1 MKFGTA
7 YLALACALATNTQDE
22 VHAFSP
28 SLTTRPTTLLS
39 RSIRTTKSSSSS
51 SSFLNSPS
59 SSSSSPSLVQLNMAE
74 SASSSG
80 ADDEIA
86 RLKAMAQKLRS
97 EAAGLEANQAE
108 ERASVAKLAFE
119 KFDKNQDGEVSLQE
133 LKAGLE
139 KAMKTELPNERVQKL
154 MNEFDVSG
162 DGSLQLN
169 EMVSVDQF
177 RNKLEAYAREEKSLA
192 RDAVDEAKKQEEMAR
207 KAEARLEILNDKD
220 PTTKDK
226 IISVIPYLFPLL
238 DSLQFGRFLIM
249 ENADNPLVGLLGLLF
264 TAYRSIPFSGFI
276 AFLALNTLSSNPGL
290 NKLVRFNMQQAIFLD
305 IALFFPGLVIALISG
320 LGSVAGFTIP
330 DAGNQAANTV
340 IFGVLLLTVLYTSIS
355 SLLGITPDAIP
366 IISKAVEDRMPTTD
380 MFDDEGKF
388 VPREAREE
396 KDENKKDDDKKKD

>member
-7 YLALACALATNTQDE
+7 YLALACALATNTKDE

-59 SSSSSPSLVQLNMAE
+59 SSSSPSLVQLNMAD

-305 IALFFPGLVIALISG
+305 IALFFPGLVIALIGG

>member
-7 YLALACALATNTQDE
+7 YLALACALATNTKDE

-39 RSIRTTKSSSSS
+39 RSIRTTKSSS

>member
-7 YLALACALATNTQDE
+7 YLALACALATNTRDE

-39 RSIRTTKSSSSS
+39 RSVRTTKSSSSS
-51 SSFLNSPS
+51 FLN
-59 SSSSSPSLVQLNMAE
+59 SSSSSPSPSLVLLSMSE
-74 SASSSG
+74 GTSASG

-119 KFDKNQDGEVSLQE
+119 KFDKNQDGVISLEE

-139 KAMKTELPNERVQKL
+139 KSMKMELSNERVQKL
-154 MNEFDVSG
+154 MNEFDKSG
-162 DGSLQLN
+162 DGSLQVD

-177 RNKLEAYAREEKSLA
+177 RNKLEAYAREEKRLA
-192 RDAVDEAKKQEEMAR
+192 REAVDGAKKEEEMAR
-207 KAEARLEILNDKD
+207 IAEARLEILNDKD

-226 IISVIPYLFPLL
+226 LISVIPYLFPLL

-305 IALFFPGLVIALISG
+305 IALFFPGLLTALIAG

-330 DAGNQAANTV
+330 DAANQASSTA

-388 VPREAREE
+388 VPREAREG
-396 KDENKKDDDKKKD
+396 KDEDKKDDKKKD

>member
-7 YLALACALATNTQDE
+7 YLALACALATNTKDE

-51 SSFLNSPS
+51 FLNSPS

-74 SASSSG
+74 STSSSG

>member
-22 VHAFSP
+22 VHAFSS

-51 SSFLNSPS
+51 S
-59 SSSSSPSLVQLNMAE
+59 PSLVQLNMAD
-74 SASSSG
+74 STSSSG

>member
-7 YLALACALATNTQDE
+7 YLALACALATNTKDE

-51 SSFLNSPS
+51 FLNSP
-59 SSSSSPSLVQLNMAE
+59 SSSSSPSLVQLNMAD

-305 IALFFPGLVIALISG
+305 IALFFPGLVIALIGG

>member
-7 YLALACALATNTQDE
+7 YLALACALATNTKDE

-51 SSFLNSPS
+51 FLNSPS
-59 SSSSSPSLVQLNMAE
+59 SSSSSPSLVQLNMAD

-305 IALFFPGLVIALISG
+305 IALFFPGLVIALIGG

>member
-7 YLALACALATNTQDE
+7 YLALACALATNTKDE

-51 SSFLNSPS
+51 FLNSPS
-59 SSSSSPSLVQLNMAE
+59 SSSSSPSLVQLNMAD